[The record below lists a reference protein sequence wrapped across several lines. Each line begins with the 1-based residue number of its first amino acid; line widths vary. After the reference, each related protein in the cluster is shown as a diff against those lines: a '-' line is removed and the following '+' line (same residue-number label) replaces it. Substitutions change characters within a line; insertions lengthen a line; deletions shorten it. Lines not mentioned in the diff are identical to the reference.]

1 MTLSIMFW
9 KGIGDPDNTW
19 ILEKDLRRVLQRV
32 LQKMARK
39 SLDVQLAWVVLL
51 RLKRSALYVL
61 ERWRQWCKMNGPW
74 LDYDLLDQYS
84 EVVLLLSLERR
95 EF

>member
-1 MTLSIMFW
+1 MSIMFW

-95 EF
+95 EL